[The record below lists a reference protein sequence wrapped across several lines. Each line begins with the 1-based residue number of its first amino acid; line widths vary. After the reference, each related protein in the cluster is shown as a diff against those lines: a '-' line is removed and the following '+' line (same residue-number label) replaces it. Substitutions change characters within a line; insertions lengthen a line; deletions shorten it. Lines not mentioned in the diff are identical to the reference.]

1 MKRKTTAWFLSLA
14 GILLSLLCPQGTARE
29 LPLENWR
36 ACHRLE
42 CTLTEEGHL
51 KLTEIGR
58 DSSIQVDGLSLAKD
72 EFNTVVVTYRAQG
85 TGNRGQL
92 YFRAAHESYSDD
104 RKFNLPFLKADG
116 TWHALRVNTQALE
129 KPESWKDQEKIYGFR
144 LDMTDAQGG
153 EIEIR
158 SVEIFWDGKARPT
171 RSREERLDSP
181 AWPPVTP
188 DFHPVS
194 HEMVKTPYYAG
205 GMISHPQDRGQPA
218 TYLLRKRFHLPCG
231 VKRAVLVFLADDAGE
246 VYLNGTRVLN
256 KEGWESPATLEAGEY
271 LHPGENLLAVQYR
284 NLRSAGGVLVD
295 LQVVC
300 QDGQF
305 LRISSDQ
312 DCKAALPPQA
322 GWETLDFDDSQWT
335 KAAWH
340 EPPPGMP
347 WNKTMPYVDIQCPQE
362 AVGVLP
368 DSEQWKAGDL
378 FRARVRLKGEV
389 PPLPTAVRLFPTLE
403 SGLALPPR
411 YADVTRENVHREADG
426 TWSFPVE
433 YPLPKTL
440 KTGRVSLKIE
450 TSREMKGELLCD
462 FQCTEIP
469 DAPAG
474 ATTAEM
480 RPTPVGPRLFLDGKL
495 RFPVIA
501 CVPRNS
507 GPDPMDT
514 GFRLLFPMGQWW
526 LDEGKFDFTAFDIAM
541 EQAQSLYPEA
551 RFLVQVACYPPPAW
565 EQKHPQEM
573 ARTEDGRRSRHPF
586 PETPHSFSSPR
597 AHADLRDAVEKCVAY
612 LEASPYADRIAGYR
626 IIGGHTAEWIGWSH
640 MDKWFFDYST
650 PAREAFA
657 AFAASQ
663 YPTLGK
669 AAIPST
675 ERRMRKSPTGG
686 DLLSTTEELDII
698 AYNRFSSESICDLVV
713 DLCRAAKE
721 ACGHRKLVGTYY
733 GYLVNLPNGPFFQG
747 GGHFAL
753 KKMLESGAVDFLM
766 SPPSY
771 TVRHMGETLLD
782 MKPFASI
789 QANGTLSL
797 VEDDPRTHA
806 IPPLKSTNYD
816 QTLNARQSLDYLKRS
831 FGIALCRQSGILMY
845 TFEGQFHSEFS
856 FPEMRT
862 LERDTSIAGQ
872 FSWER
877 NLPRKAE
884 IALVFSE
891 ESCFYLAGEKR
902 SVPRNDSL
910 RQNYNFTGGV
920 GTFPQGATHLSGYLT
935 SVLAADLSRCGAPV
949 DFLLAEDLAD
959 HPGDYK
965 LYIFANAIACDSRF
979 RQAIQ
984 RLQERDVTMLWLYAP
999 GYYDG
1004 LEEGVENMERLT
1016 GFRFSRHQRLPAE
1029 VRLGPEEYLGLQE
1042 DTLTPGFAV
1051 LPEDGVLCL
1060 ANYTGTESCGYAE
1073 RKTGK
1078 ARTIFCGAY
1087 VFPTEFYRSLAKQS
1101 GVHLYGEEGDP
1112 LEAGN
1117 GFIALHTRFPGRKTI
1132 LLREKADVVDVYRH
1146 RLLARDVD
1154 HFSFEAPLHS
1164 SWLFY
1169 VGPDGKEL
1177 LKRLRDKE

>member
-1 MKRKTTAWFLSLA
+1 MKRKTTAWFLSLS

-158 SVEIFWDGKARPT
+158 SVEIFRDENVRPT

-181 AWPPVTP
+181 AWLPVTP

-440 KTGRVSLKIE
+440 KTGRGSLKIE
-450 TSREMKGELLCD
+450 TSREMKGKLLCD

-541 EQAQSLYPEA
+541 EQAQSL
-551 RFLVQVACYPPPAW
+551 
-565 EQKHPQEM
+565 
-573 ARTEDGRRSRHPF
+573 
-586 PETPHSFSSPR
+586 
-597 AHADLRDAVEKCVAY
+597 
-612 LEASPYADRIAGYR
+612 
-626 IIGGHTAEWIGWSH
+626 
-640 MDKWFFDYST
+640 
-650 PAREAFA
+650 
-657 AFAASQ
+657 
-663 YPTLGK
+663 
-669 AAIPST
+669 
-675 ERRMRKSPTGG
+675 
-686 DLLSTTEELDII
+686 
-698 AYNRFSSESICDLVV
+698 
-713 DLCRAAKE
+713 
-721 ACGHRKLVGTYY
+721 
-733 GYLVNLPNGPFFQG
+733 
-747 GGHFAL
+747 
-753 KKMLESGAVDFLM
+753 
-766 SPPSY
+766 
-771 TVRHMGETLLD
+771 
-782 MKPFASI
+782 
-789 QANGTLSL
+789 
-797 VEDDPRTHA
+797 
-806 IPPLKSTNYD
+806 
-816 QTLNARQSLDYLKRS
+816 
-831 FGIALCRQSGILMY
+831 
-845 TFEGQFHSEFS
+845 
-856 FPEMRT
+856 
-862 LERDTSIAGQ
+862 
-872 FSWER
+872 
-877 NLPRKAE
+877 
-884 IALVFSE
+884 
-891 ESCFYLAGEKR
+891 
-902 SVPRNDSL
+902 
-910 RQNYNFTGGV
+910 
-920 GTFPQGATHLSGYLT
+920 
-935 SVLAADLSRCGAPV
+935 
-949 DFLLAEDLAD
+949 
-959 HPGDYK
+959 
-965 LYIFANAIACDSRF
+965 
-979 RQAIQ
+979 
-984 RLQERDVTMLWLYAP
+984 
-999 GYYDG
+999 
-1004 LEEGVENMERLT
+1004 
-1016 GFRFSRHQRLPAE
+1016 
-1029 VRLGPEEYLGLQE
+1029 
-1042 DTLTPGFAV
+1042 
-1051 LPEDGVLCL
+1051 
-1060 ANYTGTESCGYAE
+1060 
-1073 RKTGK
+1073 
-1078 ARTIFCGAY
+1078 
-1087 VFPTEFYRSLAKQS
+1087 
-1101 GVHLYGEEGDP
+1101 
-1112 LEAGN
+1112 
-1117 GFIALHTRFPGRKTI
+1117 
-1132 LLREKADVVDVYRH
+1132 
-1146 RLLARDVD
+1146 
-1154 HFSFEAPLHS
+1154 
-1164 SWLFY
+1164 
-1169 VGPDGKEL
+1169 
-1177 LKRLRDKE
+1177 